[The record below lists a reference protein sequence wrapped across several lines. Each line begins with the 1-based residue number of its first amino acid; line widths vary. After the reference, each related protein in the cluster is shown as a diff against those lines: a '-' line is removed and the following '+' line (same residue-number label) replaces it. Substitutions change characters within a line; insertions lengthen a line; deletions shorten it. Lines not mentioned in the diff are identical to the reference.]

1 MSKKEQ
7 KEMDF
12 EIEFYE
18 GIISKRRDFIE
29 ALIALG
35 DLYTKRGSFSK
46 GLDVDKRLAQLRT
59 DDPYI
64 FYNLA
69 CSHSLLN
76 NIEEALAAIKKAID
90 IGYDDFKFLE
100 SDDDLVN
107 LRRDKRFIIFY
118 SKIKTPD
125 DAANNQIT

>member
-1 MSKKEQ
+1 MNKKEQ

-12 EIEFYE
+12 EIQFYE
-18 GIISKRRDFIE
+18 GIIDKRRDFIE
-29 ALIALG
+29 ALVALG
-35 DLYTKRGSFSK
+35 DLYTRRGYFEK

-76 NIEEALAAIKKAID
+76 NIEEALAAIKKAIA

-100 SDDDLVN
+100 SDKDLDN
-107 LRRDKRFIIFY
+107 LRRDKRFVAY
-118 SKIKTPD
+118 YARVKSKLSSK
-125 DAANNQIT
+125 